1 MKTMTIATLSLAVIL
16 SATAALAQHGN
27 SANANGGMGSGMG
40 NLNSGSGLGHAN
52 ASTDHGNPNSGTSTL
67 GSAHGKT
74 VDDILSKNT
83 KLADKISSL
92 TGESATDA
100 CAGFKNL
107 GQCVAAAHV
116 SKNLGISFDC
126 LKDDMTGTAPT
137 DPKSCPA
144 GTGTNGKM
152 SLGKAIQTLDSKA
165 DQKSE
170 GKKAESQ
177 VQQDLK
183 SPGTKS

>member
-1 MKTMTIATLSLAVIL
+1 MKSMTIGTLSLAVIL
-16 SATAALAQHGN
+16 YASAALAQHANSGSAHGGIGGGN
-27 SANANGGMGSGMG
+27 GMG
-40 NLNSGSGLGHAN
+40 NLSTSNGMAHAN
-52 ASTDHGNPNSGTSTL
+52 ASTNHGNPNAGSSTL

-116 SKNLGISFDC
+116 SKNLGISFEC

-137 DPKSCPA
+137 DPKTCPA
-144 GTGTNGKM
+144 GTGANGKM
-152 SLGKAIQTLDSKA
+152 SLGKSIQVLDPQA

-170 GKKAESQ
+170 SKKAESEAN
-177 VQQDLK
+177 QDLK
-183 SPGTKS
+183 S